1 MTFFLLSPKNYHVLF
16 FIEYPREKNL
26 SDSWINSLF
35 FLFAGTIVIHIM
47 HNWVLYM
54 ILILPRH
61 CHIWFWFFPVMHW
74 FKYDFDSSPAL
85 SYMILILPRHCLI
98 YDPDSSP
105 SLSYNMILVRPH
117 HCHIWSWFFP
127 VMHGFIYDADSFP
140 SCTVLNMILI
150 LPRHCLIYDPDSSP
164 SYTVL

>member
-127 VMHGFIYDADSFP
+127 V
-140 SCTVLNMILI
+140 TV
-150 LPRHCLIYDPDSSP
+150 IYDPDSSP
-164 SYTVL
+164 SCTVLFMMLILFHLALF